1 MLSAAL
7 FTGFALI
14 LHQDT
19 SHAVVS
25 PGRFFSSTEVRT
37 TATATRSVTPELA
50 VMRFEFST
58 RDSTPVAAARAAA
71 AIEEAVRKAIAK
83 AGVPEDSILGRGSL
97 SLPGDQTIQMETKPN
112 PEFRRYDTTYVF
124 RGLMEVRVRDLK
136 RVSRVMDA
144 ALLGGAQRLVFLQF
158 SSSRA
163 QQLGQEALEEATRQA
178 RRNAELMAQAA
189 GGKLGR
195 PLELT
200 TDRNE
205 SGTPFYDIRTN
216 QTTQMVPA
224 AMAVPPGAELR
235 VSVYGRWELLAS
247 GESRTGP

>member
-7 FTGFALI
+7 FSAFMLM

-19 SHAVVS
+19 SQAVA
-25 PGRFFSSTEVRT
+25 PPRYFFSTTQVRT
-37 TATATRSVTPELA
+37 TATATRTVTPELA
-50 VMRFEFST
+50 VMRFEFSA
-58 RDSTPVAAARAAA
+58 RDSTPAAAARAAA
-71 AIEEAVRKAIAK
+71 AIEDAVRKAIAK

-97 SLPGDQTIQMETKPN
+97 SYPGDQTIQIETKPN
-112 PEFRRYDTTYVF
+112 AEFRRYDTTYVF
-124 RGLMEVRVRDLK
+124 RDLMEVRVRDLK

-144 ALLGGAQRLVFLQF
+144 ALLGGAQKLVFLQF
-158 SSSRA
+158 SSARS

-200 TDRNE
+200 TDRSE
-205 SGTPFYDIRTN
+205 SGNPFYDLRTN
-216 QTTQMVPA
+216 QATLINAA
-224 AMAVPPGAELR
+224 AMAAPPGAELR
-235 VSVYGRWELLAS
+235 V
-247 GESRTGP
+247 